1 MSNQRTAMRLRIGE
15 YEIPEE
21 ALTNIN
27 LVEGTSTVIFSG
39 MAQESQG
46 MRIVSMLRRLQS
58 KMTAIKYEAFDQLG
72 VRSTGLCHIANLKF
86 EEITTEPHLVIFSG
100 ELVAPDSS

>member
-1 MSNQRTAMRLRIGE
+1 MRLRVGE

-21 ALTNIN
+21 ALTNVTFI
-27 LVEGTSTVIFSG
+27 EGTSTVIFSG

-46 MRIVSMLRRLQS
+46 MRIVSMLRRLGS
-58 KMTAIKYEAFDQLG
+58 RRGAVKYEAFDQLG
-72 VRSTGLCHIANLKF
+72 VRSAGLCNIANLKF
-86 EEITTEPHLVIFSG
+86 EEITTKPLLVIFSG

>member
-1 MSNQRTAMRLRIGE
+1 MRLRVGE

-21 ALTNIN
+21 ALTNVTFIA
-27 LVEGTSTVIFSG
+27 GTSTVIFSG

-46 MRIVSMLRRLQS
+46 MRIVSMLRRLAS
-58 KMTAIKYEAFDQLG
+58 KRSAIRYEAFDQLG
-72 VRSTGLCHIANLKF
+72 VRSAGLCNIANLKF
-86 EEITTEPHLVIFSG
+86 EEITTKPHLVVFSG